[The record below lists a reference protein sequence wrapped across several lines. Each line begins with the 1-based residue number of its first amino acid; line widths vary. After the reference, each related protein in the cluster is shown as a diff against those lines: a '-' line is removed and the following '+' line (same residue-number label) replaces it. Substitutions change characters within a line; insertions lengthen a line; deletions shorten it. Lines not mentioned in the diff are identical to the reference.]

1 MEPCNELLAFTQRMG
16 RIGSWEMDFE
26 TGRITWSDEI
36 YHIFGL
42 NPQEVRRSNDGFI
55 KNVHPEDRA
64 MVDLAYKRSFAAQGA
79 SYEFDYRIIRCDN
92 SEVRYVHEFCEHL
105 RDTDGEI
112 VKSRG
117 ILQDVTDRK
126 ELEIRLQKSEE
137 RFRLMASDMPAMVCE
152 YLPDSTLTYV
162 NKAYC
167 DYHEMTEEELIG
179 KRYLDLMPEHRRY
192 TAMSKY
198 LSLTPENPINAHTF
212 SMIRK
217 GEFKW
222 WEWRD
227 RAFFDETGEAVR
239 FQGLGIDISD
249 RKRAEAALKETNRQL
264 KMAKEKAE
272 DAVLAKSRFLASMSH
287 EIRTPLNGIVGMLQV
302 MAYTDLS
309 EEQIELL
316 EIAQTSSDLLLNLI
330 NNILDYSKIESG
342 KSNLQKYQF
351 NIMDMLNE
359 VETVFKPMAEM
370 KGLKLYVSVEEDMPK
385 RLLGDAGRLKQVLLN
400 LLSNA
405 VKFTSDGR
413 IDVKVRIVEQ
423 ENDRV
428 TLKWMVK
435 DTGTGIPEA
444 SQKDIF
450 LSFTQAGASTNRD
463 YGGTGLGLP
472 ICKSIVEQ
480 MKGDIWVTSE
490 MYKGSRFY
498 FTCILEVPEQ
508 GMESPDHLKITK
520 SPMAASNL
528 HLLVVDDDETS
539 RIIIDRIAHK
549 RGWQVT
555 QAESGREAIEVYGAH
570 HFDVILMDLQMPEL
584 DGAQTTLRLRQME
597 EQNGVRTPIIAVTAK
612 ALPGDKERFMEA
624 GLDDYLTKPFTSR
637 QLTDV
642 VESWTKA

>member
-1 MEPCNELLAFTQRMG
+1 MEPCNELLTITQRMG
-16 RIGSWEMDFE
+16 HIGSWEMDFLS
-26 TGRITWSDEI
+26 GQMTWSDEI

-42 NPQEVRRSNDGFI
+42 DPREFSRSDDGFL

-64 MVDLAYKRSFAAQGA
+64 MVDRAYKQSFAAQENT
-79 SYEFDYRIIRCDN
+79 YEFDYRIIRCDN
-92 SEVRYVHEFCEHL
+92 KEVRYVHELCEHL
-105 RDTDGEI
+105 HDADGEI
-112 VKSRG
+112 IKSRG

-126 ELEIRLQKSEE
+126 ELEIRLRKSEE
-137 RFRLMASDMPAMVCE
+137 RFRLLANDMPAMMCE
-152 YLPDSTLTYV
+152 FLPDSTLTYV
-162 NKAYC
+162 NQAYC
-167 DYHEMTEEELIG
+167 DYYEMTEQELIG
-179 KRYLDLMPEHRRY
+179 RRYLDLLPEHRRY
-192 TAMSKY
+192 TAMRKY
-198 LSLTPENPINAHTF
+198 LSLTPENPINVHTY
-212 SMIRK
+212 SIIRK
-217 GEFKW
+217 GELKW
-222 WEWRD
+222 REWRD
-227 RAFFDETGEAVR
+227 RAFFDETGEAFR
-239 FQGLGIDISD
+239 FQGLGIDVTD

-302 MAYTDLS
+302 MAYTNLS

-342 KSNLQKYQF
+342 KSQLEKYQF

-370 KGLKLYVSVEEDMPK
+370 KGLKLYIFVEEDMPK
-385 RLLGDAGRLKQVLLN
+385 RLVGDAGRLKQVLLN

-405 VKFTSDGR
+405 VKFTSEGR
-413 IDVKVRIVEQ
+413 IDVQARLVEQ
-423 ENDRV
+423 ENGRV

-435 DTGTGIPEA
+435 DTGIGIPEA

-450 LSFTQAGASTNRD
+450 LSFTQADVSTNRE
-463 YGGTGLGLP
+463 YGGTGLGLA

-480 MKGDIWVTSE
+480 MEGDIWVTSE
-490 MYKGSRFY
+490 MYKGSQFY
-498 FTCILEVPEQ
+498 FTCTLEVPEQ
-508 GMESPDHLKITK
+508 ELESPDHTKITK
-520 SPMAASNL
+520 SPVTASNL

-539 RIIIDRIAHK
+539 RILIDRIAHK

-555 QAESGREAIEVYGAH
+555 QAGSGREAIAVYQARI
-570 HFDVILMDLQMPEL
+570 FDIILMDLQMPEL
-584 DGAQTTLRLRQME
+584 DGAQTTLRLREME
-597 EQNGVRTPIIAVTAK
+597 EPDGIHTPIIAVTAK
-612 ALPGDKERFMEA
+612 ALPGDRERCMEA

-637 QLTDV
+637 QLMDV

>member
-1 MEPCNELLAFTQRMG
+1 MESCNELLTITQRMG
-16 RIGSWEMDFE
+16 RIGSWEMDFL
-26 TGRITWSDEI
+26 TGQMTWSDEI

-42 NPQEVRRSNDGFI
+42 DPQEFSRSDGGFL
-55 KNVHPEDRA
+55 KNVHPEDRV
-64 MVDLAYKRSFAAQGA
+64 MVDLAYKKSFAAQEKN
-79 SYEFDYRIIRCDN
+79 YEFDYRIIRCDN
-92 SEVRYVHEFCEHL
+92 KAVRYVHELCEHL
-105 RDTDGEI
+105 QDADGEI
-112 VKSRG
+112 IKSRG

-126 ELEIRLQKSEE
+126 ELEIRLRKSEE
-137 RFRLMASDMPAMVCE
+137 RFRLLANDMPAMMCE

-162 NKAYC
+162 NQAYC
-167 DYHEMTEEELIG
+167 DYYELTEEELIG
-179 KRYLDLMPEHRRY
+179 RRYLDLLPEHRRY

-198 LSLTPENPINAHTF
+198 LSLTPENPINIYTY
-212 SMIRK
+212 SMIHK
-217 GEFKW
+217 GELKW
-222 WEWRD
+222 REWRD

-239 FQGLGIDISD
+239 FQGLGFDITD

-264 KMAKEKAE
+264 KKAIEKAE
-272 DAVLAKSRFLASMSH
+272 DAVLAKSRFLAIMSH

-302 MAYTDLS
+302 MAYTNLS

-342 KSNLQKYQF
+342 KSYLGKYQF
-351 NIMDMLNE
+351 ILMDMLNE

-370 KGLKLYVSVEEDMPK
+370 KGLNLYMFVEEDMPK
-385 RLLGDAGRLKQVLLN
+385 RLVGDAGRLKQVLLN

-405 VKFTSDGR
+405 IKFTSEGR
-413 IDVKVRIVEQ
+413 IDVQVQLVEQ
-423 ENDRV
+423 ANSRV

-435 DTGTGIPEA
+435 DTGIGIPEA

-450 LSFTQAGASTNRD
+450 LSFTQADASTNREF
-463 YGGTGLGLP
+463 GGTGLGLA

-480 MKGDIWVTSE
+480 MEGDIWVTSE
-490 MYKGSRFY
+490 MYKGSQFY
-498 FTCILEVPEQ
+498 FTCTLEVPEQ
-508 GMESPDHLKITK
+508 ELESIEPAKTVGNV
-520 SPMAASNL
+520 MAATKL

-539 RIIIDRIAHK
+539 RILIDRIAHK

-555 QAESGREAIEVYGAH
+555 QAGSGREAIAVYQANV
-570 HFDVILMDLQMPEL
+570 FDVILMDLQMPEL

-597 EQNGVRTPIIAVTAK
+597 EQNGAHTPIIAVTAK
-612 ALPGDKERFMEA
+612 ALPGDRERCMEA

-637 QLTDV
+637 QLMDV